1 MYLRFNNLFQKILVP
16 LDGSEYSLKALEIAI
31 QIAKKFGGKITLIH
45 VYSVAVRPIIVPE
58 PATLTPSGF
67 PVMTSTEVSR
77 VVEAARKSGS
87 NILADGE
94 QRVRAE
100 GVEVETLLKEGHMV
114 QEIVKTARDGSF
126 DLIVIGAKGISK
138 IRELLLG
145 SVSDGVIHHAPC
157 PVLVVKLVQQSEDCV
172 CSPLS

>member
-1 MYLRFNNLFQKILVP
+1 VEDLVQKILVP
-16 LDGSEYSLKALEIAI
+16 LDGSEHSLKALEIAI

-77 VVEAARKSGS
+77 VAEAARKSGG

-94 QRVRAE
+94 QRVKAE
-100 GVEVETLLKEGHMV
+100 GVEVETLLREGHSV
-114 QEIVKTARDGSF
+114 QEIVKTATEGKF
-126 DLIVIGAKGISK
+126 DLIVIGARGISR

-145 SVSDGVIHHAPC
+145 SVSDGVIHHATC
-157 PVLVVKLVQQSEDCV
+157 PVLVVKLAQQSEDCAY
-172 CSPLS
+172 SPQS